1 MGLKIYC
8 AYPIGF
14 DCNLRCNYC
23 FHKDRFETNY
33 TAKSKFTF
41 QDYCKWRDKFI
52 PDAEDILV
60 NFHGGEPFMDGPTN
74 TMCRFLRNTTK
85 ERLDLLTNGLQ
96 NKENY
101 AKLLPFKDRINRIGF
116 TYHRKMIHGIEYY
129 MKKYEEN
136 ILFLKEAGVS
146 VYVKELLFVEER
158 DAILANKQY
167 WRDKGVCF
175 KIQDFKGVDKGK
187 GGEEI
192 NKYEPI
198 DLLYIDQEYR
208 KPREYCECIKGYKN
222 ILIRGGWH
230 DGDVLACFE
239 DPAVIGNIQNMEY
252 TPYTIIKRDL
262 KKAYEGI
269 YCVDVQ
275 GIPKIY
281 KGTYEK
287 DVYVPGSTPAAP
299 IEGCDR

>member
-1 MGLKIYC
+1 
-8 AYPIGF
+8 
-14 DCNLRCNYC
+14 
-23 FHKDRFETNY
+23 
-33 TAKSKFTF
+33 
-41 QDYCKWRDKFI
+41 
-52 PDAEDILV
+52 
-60 NFHGGEPFMDGPTN
+60 
-74 TMCRFLRNTTK
+74 
-85 ERLDLLTNGLQ
+85 
-96 NKENY
+96 
-101 AKLLPFKDRINRIGF
+101 
-116 TYHRKMIHGIEYY
+116 

-136 ILFLKEAGVS
+136 ILFLKEAGVN

-175 KIQDFKGVDKGK
+175 KIQDFKGADKGK
-187 GGEEI
+187 GSEEI

-222 ILIRGGWH
+222 VLIRGGWH

-252 TPYTIIKRDL
+252 TPYTVIKRDL

-275 GIPKIY
+275 GVPKIY
-281 KGTYEK
+281 RGTYEK